1 MSRSTSWCL
10 ICAIEFW
17 NIQTIQAFSIAQE
30 KIEEFIFRILVN
42 CNLQPLRFI
51 EFHACSITRCIIVSM
66 IHATIMYTSWLKR
79 PFFFSHIKNTTKRTK
94 KKQARLVYFFLQ
106 FHTASTITTTS
117 TACAWGVGRWGIVG
131 KGKF

>member
-79 PFFFSHIKNTTKRTK
+79 PFFFFSHKKHNKTHK
-94 KKQARLVYFFLQ
+94 KK
-106 FHTASTITTTS
+106 TS
-117 TACAWGVGRWGIVG
+117 TSCLFFFTIPHRLHHNYHLYSMRLRCRKVGDCG
-131 KGKF
+131 KR